1 MIEREDLLNYDRA
14 QWVLREN
21 ELDAMLAALPENWL
35 YLTGQEDTIANTLE
49 LPTLALLTLQPL
61 GLRAVTVPRLSAGF
75 AAAATGHLDEI
86 VLYGDFPVNLES
98 HQLRELERRTVDL
111 LEDEGRAAAS
121 MPDAVA
127 SMLTRCGL
135 ERGRIG
141 VDDWSIASM
150 LEERLPSCRCIPGK
164 KLFEQI
170 RVVKTAGEVAR
181 LRAAVSIV
189 EQLEVLAFEHASPGH
204 VWDDFIVAL
213 PKAAAERDAR
223 LGFFSGGAGWRSG
236 YMFPPLAEPIQAG
249 DLIRLD
255 ITISHRGYW
264 ADTGRSASVGTPSRE
279 ASERYR
285 AIRDAVDAAI
295 EAARP
300 GASFADLY
308 DAAMRVA
315 RGSLTSYRRRHC
327 GHTIGARPYDGLL
340 VAPEETTRLEANMIL
355 NIEVPFYGIGWGGL
369 QLEDTLLITDSGCLP
384 LTKLPRELVSLH
396 A

>member
-1 MIEREDLLNYDRA
+1 VIEIDDLLNYERA
-14 QWVLREN
+14 QWVLRQN
-21 ELDAMLAALPENWL
+21 DLDAMLAALPENWL
-35 YLTGQEDTIANTLE
+35 YLTGQEDTIAGTLG

-75 AAAATGHLDEI
+75 AAAATGRVDEI
-86 VLYGDFPVNLES
+86 VLYGDFPVNIDS
-98 HQLRELERRTVDL
+98 RELNELEQRTVAL
-111 LEDEGRAAAS
+111 LEDGGAAAS
-121 MPDAVA
+121 MPEGVE

-135 ERGRIG
+135 QDGRIA
-141 VDDWSIASM
+141 VDDWSVASM
-150 LEERLPSCRCIPGK
+150 LEEKLPSCRCIPGK

-170 RVVKTAGEVAR
+170 RAVKTPGEVAR

-189 EQLEVLAFEHASPGH
+189 EQLEVLAFEHARPGH
-204 VWDDFIVAL
+204 VWDDFVVAL

-223 LGFFSGGAGWRSG
+223 LGFFSGGAGRRSA
-236 YMFPPLAEPIQAG
+236 YMFPPAADAIQAG

-264 ADTGRSASVGTPSRE
+264 ADTGRSASVGTPSQE
-279 ASERYR
+279 ASARYR
-285 AIRDAVDAAI
+285 TIRDAVDAAI
-295 EAARP
+295 EVARP

-315 RGSLTSYRRRHC
+315 QRSMRDYRRRHC

-340 VAPEETTRLEANMIL
+340 VAPEETTRLEANMVL

-369 QLEDTLLITDSGCLP
+369 QLEDTLLITESGCLP
-384 LTKLPRELVSLH
+384 LTKLSRELVTLH
-396 A
+396 T